1 MQKKMPVI
9 RKIEEQDI
17 EAVAAL
23 ERAAF
28 SGPWSA
34 KELAI
39 TAGQK
44 HAYILVAMQDDKFAG
59 YCIVYHVLDE
69 AEIARIAVEPSFRR
83 QGVGRHLL
91 DAVMEECRAQDIS
104 RLLLDVRESNHGA
117 RTFYSRNGFR
127 EDGMR
132 KNFYD
137 LPKEDAVLMSMEAV
151 STRNVNVS
159 DL

>member
-1 MQKKMPVI
+1 MPIV

-17 EAVAAL
+17 AAIAAL
-23 ERAAF
+23 ERVTF

-83 QGVGRHLL
+83 QGVGRQLL
-91 DAVMEECRAQDIS
+91 DAVMKECKANDMS

-117 RTFYSRNGFR
+117 RAFYTRYGFG
-127 EDGMR
+127 EDGIR

-137 LPKEDAVLMSMEAV
+137 LPKEDAVLMSMPVV
-151 STRNVNVS
+151 STRNASWSN
-159 DL
+159 L